1 MAVFPIGMALSSRQH
16 FAFKIWSRASKLDSW
31 ICGRLRVFA
40 GVLRVILGAAVCI
53 YMRWCSGYENGLVC
67 HWDAAMMQAMF
78 SRIQNVNCG
87 DSVATGKQNQ
97 ANYSRIRRDSENWVV
112 LGHTP
117 KLPKIIDRR
126 NVQVE
131 FEFRNFFGTPWL
143 KVAGTRK
150 KVPQPV
156 WHRHA
161 STVTGKETGARPR
174 TCSQIFEIFHVLPVK
189 KNFPSDDLCVC
200 SPELKHWNIETVPRY
215 SCCDKNGSSFWI
227 QNFKFWSLIEACFG
241 HTRQNI
247 CAVDFGGTATRNGSW
262 KVLCIHIISVSN
274 DLIVSDSDDWAWETR
289 NSWCHCRGAAAIRLG
304 SALSMF
310 CCDAAT
316 VAYLCTGIH
325 GQR

>member
-143 KVAGTRK
+143 KVAGTCHNY
-150 KVPQPV
+150 QYAIDM
-156 WHRHA
+156 HR
-161 STVTGKETGARPR
+161 
-174 TCSQIFEIFHVLPVK
+174 L
-189 KNFPSDDLCVC
+189 
-200 SPELKHWNIETVPRY
+200 
-215 SCCDKNGSSFWI
+215 
-227 QNFKFWSLIEACFG
+227 
-241 HTRQNI
+241 
-247 CAVDFGGTATRNGSW
+247 
-262 KVLCIHIISVSN
+262 
-274 DLIVSDSDDWAWETR
+274 
-289 NSWCHCRGAAAIRLG
+289 
-304 SALSMF
+304 
-310 CCDAAT
+310 
-316 VAYLCTGIH
+316 
-325 GQR
+325 